1 MRQFTL
7 LLIAPLSAIS
17 FGQIKPVE
25 SYIGLYLQGSKIGYS
40 SSVERPDT
48 LNGKAVTRTDSLTLM
63 DAELIGTSIKLRV
76 DSKTWQG
83 PTGGPQRMTFRLA
96 SGGLTQDVVANFRE
110 KDVVIDVDNIGKKTR
125 TVLKK
130 PLGGDIVDDPM
141 PLVAS
146 GKLKAGKSQKFWIL
160 DPMTVSFIQNEVR
173 VGGTTKIETANGT
186 VNATLVEILDPRSST
201 KVYLSPKGD
210 FIKAVS
216 GIGIEMRPVTK
227 AEALAK
233 NGEGAVTP
241 DLAEATRIVPVGLI
255 PDARFVKSVKL
266 EIKGRDLNGIPNDAH
281 QSVTGVGET
290 WTVAIH
296 PVVMNRTR
304 PLSQLAITD
313 DTWLQPSLHIPA
325 DSPRFKALAKRLV
338 AKSKTI
344 GEAADAIHNY
354 VHARMRPNAGMGVL
368 RNANQ
373 VLDSQEGVCRDYA
386 ILTATLFRAAGI
398 PARLA
403 GGMIYADDAFFYH
416 AWTEIWDG
424 SQWVGVDTTLPE
436 RQMSASHLKLADGN
450 VDAAFAFTFLERAT
464 ITVTEVKR

>member
-1 MRQFTL
+1 
-7 LLIAPLSAIS
+7 
-17 FGQIKPVE
+17 
-25 SYIGLYLQGSKIGYS
+25 
-40 SSVERPDT
+40 
-48 LNGKAVTRTDSLTLM
+48 
-63 DAELIGTSIKLRV
+63 
-76 DSKTWQG
+76 
-83 PTGGPQRMTFRLA
+83 
-96 SGGLTQDVVANFRE
+96 
-110 KDVVIDVDNIGKKTR
+110 
-125 TVLKK
+125 
-130 PLGGDIVDDPM
+130 VDDPM

-160 DPMTVSFIQNEVR
+160 DPMTVSFIQNEIR
-173 VGGTTKIETANGT
+173 LAGTEHIQTANGT

-241 DLAEATRIVPVGLI
+241 DLAEATRIVPVGQI

-266 EIKGRDLNGIPNDAH
+266 EIKGRDLTGIPNDPH
-281 QSVTGVGET
+281 QTVSGAGEA
-290 WTVAIH
+290 WSVAIH
-296 PVVMNRTR
+296 PVIMNR
-304 PLSQLAITD
+304 SQKLDKLALAD
-313 DTWLQPSLHIPA
+313 KTWVKPSLHIPA
-325 DSPRFKALAKRLV
+325 DSPRFQALAKRLV
-338 AKSKTI
+338 GNSKNL
-344 GEAADAIHNY
+344 GEAADAIHNF

-373 VLDSQEGVCRDYA
+373 VLDSKEGVCRDYA

-403 GGMIYADDAFFYH
+403 GGMIYAEDAFFYH
-416 AWTEIWDG
+416 AWAEIWDG

-436 RQMSASHLKLADGN
+436 RQMSATHLKLANGN